1 MNSRDPGFQP
11 QSLFDFGS
19 GSGSALW
26 SRVLTCLYV
35 FVIAL
40 LTMFC
45 SNRASKSSWNPKHI
59 KEVFCV
65 DSSIDM
71 NMALALLQG
80 GVYPSNQEET
90 GEINSS
96 PIQKDLYFRQFM
108 PEKIFALEK
117 AFRSRQQIINTFK
130 DRCRSITLN
139 VRFQ

>member
-108 PEKIFALEK
+108 PTSSA
-117 AFRSRQQIINTFK
+117 
-130 DRCRSITLN
+130 
-139 VRFQ
+139 VRFTVFILLFISI